1 MLDGVIWLLRK
12 IAHNCVLSCPLSCT
26 KMAEDNARKR
36 SLGEEG
42 GEDEGMAK
50 RAATGAATGDVSSGV
65 QAFML
70 KVLCPRDSVGNIIG
84 QGGSVIRDLNLTTGA
99 RIKVSQNNEHFP
111 TTNDRIILI
120 SGCKE
125 KINAALS
132 EIITKIIQVCKNNY
146 CVCCCCSYSHSFSLN
161 SFPLTK
167 SLLFVPFPFPPHS
180 HSRPIPT
187 IYSPLDHITPFHDDN
202 IIIIII
208 NIIIRYYFYSFIHSS
223 IHDQRHIRP
232 LRLVLKIPTGIIIS
246 VLLPVYHYP
255 TRIPPRMISIFIRSV
270 IVLRTSH
277 ATPPIRGQIDS
288 LADTNTS
295 MQMTT
300 HTHGVGVVVSLLLH
314 PSYLSIILSQFPFLQ
329 TFFNFPHRPSF
340 LLTHPFEQWFIRVP
354 SKNPLQVLLTL
365 MMIQPLPLLQ

>member
-167 SLLFVPFPFPPHS
+167 SLLFVPFPFPHRYPP
-180 HSRPIPT
+180 PIPT
-187 IYSPLDHITPFHDDN
+187 HSHPIPILAQFPQF
-202 IIIIII
+202 
-208 NIIIRYYFYSFIHSS
+208 IRHWTTSLHSMMTTSSSSSSTSSSDTIFIHSS
-223 IHDQRHIRP
+223 IHPSMIND
-232 LRLVLKIPTGIIIS
+232 TS
-246 VLLPVYHYP
+246 VPY
-255 TRIPPRMISIFIRSV
+255 
-270 IVLRTSH
+270 
-277 ATPPIRGQIDS
+277 
-288 LADTNTS
+288 
-295 MQMTT
+295 
-300 HTHGVGVVVSLLLH
+300 VS
-314 PSYLSIILSQFPFLQ
+314 F
-329 TFFNFPHRPSF
+329 
-340 LLTHPFEQWFIRVP
+340 
-354 SKNPLQVLLTL
+354 
-365 MMIQPLPLLQ
+365 